1 MWRWPLLFAGL
12 GIAAPVFVSMREGRR
27 SLGEPGRKRSSDETT
42 TVSYSVVTLLRRV
55 KCALLVCCQ
64 SCDEVEECLTG
75 AGCVVTKA
83 GNGDEAVG
91 KVRRSI
97 FDAAVLVSTGM
108 EMDLAETVFNM
119 RDITSSME
127 ILIVSDRADASANVI
142 REITTTVP
150 NTLAVSLHKLR
161 VLLRD
166 SGGLSA
172 REH

>member
-1 MWRWPLLFAGL
+1 
-12 GIAAPVFVSMREGRR
+12 
-27 SLGEPGRKRSSDETT
+27 
-42 TVSYSVVTLLRRV
+42 
-55 KCALLVCCQ
+55 
-64 SCDEVEECLTG
+64 
-75 AGCVVTKA
+75 VVTKA